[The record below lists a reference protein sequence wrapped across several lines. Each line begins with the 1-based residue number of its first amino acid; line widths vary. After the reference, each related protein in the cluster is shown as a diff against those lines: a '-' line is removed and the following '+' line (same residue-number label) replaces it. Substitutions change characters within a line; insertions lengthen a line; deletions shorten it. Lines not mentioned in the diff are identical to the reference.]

1 MQDYK
6 NRQNALNNTPED
18 LLARQS
24 DVTVSSNVTLYSE
37 YRGFFVYVISAIALI
52 TWACWSF
59 IPESVLSDYFG
70 ITYLPD
76 RYWSVAIP
84 TYILVLMLY
93 LYIALALYNTEK
105 KTVKLDDAKNFV
117 DEYSVLAGSSRASG
131 IVDASRYVFESTS
144 GVQDLPVPLV
154 NEVLYGSDDDL
165 DLNSN

>member
-6 NRQNALNNTPED
+6 NRHEVLNDVPED

-37 YRGFFVYVISAIALI
+37 YRGFFVYVLSTITFI

-59 IPESVLSDYFG
+59 IPESVLSDSFG

-76 RYWSVAIP
+76 RYWSVTIP

-105 KTVKLDDAKNFV
+105 TVKLDDAKNFV
-117 DEYSVLAGSSRASG
+117 DEYSVLAGSSRSSD
-131 IVDASRYVFESTS
+131 IVDASGYVFESTS
-144 GVQDLPVPLV
+144 GVQDLPLPLV
-154 NEVLYGSDDDL
+154 NEVLYGSYDDL